1 MVLGYL
7 DGNDIILYNRDGI
20 NTKLR
25 YIVDNKYLL
34 ITDLPTMGL
43 TYSPTNKDE
52 IVAVDPSGG
61 PCLPIGSE
69 VIDGMFVKNINYS
82 KSLCGFII
90 ELFRK

>member
-20 NTKLR
+20 NAKLK

-61 PCLPIGSE
+61 PCLSIGSE
-69 VIDGMFVKNINYS
+69 VIDGMFVKNINHS